1 MTKEGDNKV
10 IELKTD
16 GNVVT
21 IDVREQ
27 IRRGEHPRG
36 EIIQAVREAKPGTV
50 FDIHVP
56 HRTQPLIQ
64 ELEALGLNVLVKELD
79 MRHFRLM
86 VAKL

>member
-1 MTKEGDNKV
+1 M

-36 EIIQAVREAKPGTV
+36 EIIQAVREAETGTV

-56 HRTQPLIQ
+56 HRTQPLVQ
-64 ELEALGLNVLVKELD
+64 ELEALGFNVLVKEMD
-79 MRHFRLM
+79 MRHFRLL
-86 VAKL
+86 VAKI